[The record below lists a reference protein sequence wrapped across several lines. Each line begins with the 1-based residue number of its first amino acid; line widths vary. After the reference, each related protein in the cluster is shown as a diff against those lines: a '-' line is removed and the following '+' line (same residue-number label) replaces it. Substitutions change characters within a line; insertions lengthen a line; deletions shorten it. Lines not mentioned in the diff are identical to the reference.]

1 VCEQNIQNYHP
12 ADAEGHDVIEC
23 ASETMIDVAM
33 RINEIKRQHERWL
46 RAQEVYTILTQTG
59 DQPVD
64 VVEFGDLVLEVRV
77 ILYSLIIYN
86 QKQEGHPAC
95 KN

>member
-1 VCEQNIQNYHP
+1 LCKQNIQNYHA

-46 RAQEVYTILTQTG
+46 RAQEVYNILTQTG
-59 DQPVD
+59 DRPVD
-64 VVEFGDLVLEVRV
+64 VVEFGDLVLEVSECRC
-77 ILYSLIIYN
+77 
-86 QKQEGHPAC
+86 Q
-95 KN
+95 